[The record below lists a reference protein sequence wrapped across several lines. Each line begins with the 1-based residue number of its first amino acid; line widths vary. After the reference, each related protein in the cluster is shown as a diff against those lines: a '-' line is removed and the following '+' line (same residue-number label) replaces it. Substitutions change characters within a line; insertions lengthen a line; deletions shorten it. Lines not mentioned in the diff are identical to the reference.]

1 MWVVATRDDGLCLW
15 EVREGGTSAPPGR
28 DPGPETG
35 MLPRISL
42 RSYSL
47 IRVIRV
53 IRGGLIRVYSCEF
66 VVR

>member
-1 MWVVATRDDGLCLW
+1 VWVVASRDDGLCLW

-53 IRGGLIRVYSCEF
+53 IRGG
-66 VVR
+66 